1 MKLLKITDI
10 EYNALRAENTALKE
24 KVVYYQNKLA
34 KLRER
39 QQRVIKLTGKI
50 PSASAVKK
58 NTLSIINDISKM
70 ITSVQLQLDDAK
82 SMESYY
88 EARYVEEM
96 KKSERTA
103 AFDSIRQNRVI
114 YANIVR
120 QLTAE
125 INLLKQ
131 SKANFEEQL
140 KFYEDGE

>member
-58 NTLSIINDISKM
+58 
-70 ITSVQLQLDDAK
+70 
-82 SMESYY
+82 
-88 EARYVEEM
+88 
-96 KKSERTA
+96 
-103 AFDSIRQNRVI
+103 IRCP
-114 YANIVR
+114 
-120 QLTAE
+120 
-125 INLLKQ
+125 
-131 SKANFEEQL
+131 
-140 KFYEDGE
+140 

>member
-10 EYNALRAENTALKE
+10 EYNALRAENAALKN
-24 KVVYYQNKLA
+24 KVIYYQDKLA

-39 QQRVIKLTGKI
+39 QQRMIKLTGKI
-50 PSASAVKK
+50 PSASAVNN

-70 ITSVQLQLDDAK
+70 ITSVRLQLDDAK

-96 KKSERTA
+96 KKRERTA
-103 AFDSIRQNRVI
+103 AFDGIRQNRVN

-125 INLLKQ
+125 INLLNQ